1 MSHHIGQ
8 TITKQ
13 IRKKLYVEKAIFLM
27 RSIFLCILSAGCG
40 NDNITEQAFIS
51 KSSDGNTDVGGL
63 IPDLSIDQRYHQ
75 KFYGSFAPN
84 LTIFGKQDI
93 LGYFPAE
100 STPLLRRPGTDKL
113 RLLRPT
119 CLYQPRRRGNLLHSM
134 TGWLEHIPQEYIDA
148 QLPLDQ
154 AQAVIDKT
162 ASDEFGLCG
171 LAEIT
176 QSKLVTELS
185 LERAE
190 SSSESEE
197 VYSETG
203 HIPWVWENFLR
214 TRCGF
219 SGILRHLRFNSLKP
233 HIIEK

>member
-93 LGYFPAE
+93 LGYFP
-100 STPLLRRPGTDKL
+100 SG
-113 RLLRPT
+113 
-119 CLYQPRRRGNLLHSM
+119 
-134 TGWLEHIPQEYIDA
+134 IDA
-148 QLPLDQ
+148 LFSGDQ
-154 AQAVIDKT
+154 EQINRA
-162 ASDEFGLCG
+162 FCG
-171 LAEIT
+171 PPAFINHADAEI
-176 QSKLVTELS
+176 
-185 LERAE
+185 
-190 SSSESEE
+190 
-197 VYSETG
+197 YS
-203 HIPWVWENFLR
+203 IQ
-214 TRCGF
+214 
-219 SGILRHLRFNSLKP
+219 
-233 HIIEK
+233 